1 MTICWSNL
9 DTLANA
15 QILGGAYL
23 GSEDGKYVIMARRY
37 RHGDK
42 GRRQYVVHY
51 TTVEYVGS
59 YRTGGANR
67 TLYDGTSLEKAKA
80 AAEVAAGSSSE
91 LQAEKSITESIAGMK
106 YLPASAISEISD
118 NGLTGVWIDAE
129 HYRKYHAQLKRGRWV
144 LDGNWSPNYAARAEA
159 AGGHRYSY
167 LVVYRYLRPGQRAG
181 SWAVATGDRPEDV
194 VYRAGSRKRAETWAR
209 KHADTVRIEP

>member
-1 MTICWSNL
+1 MAIRWSNL

-80 AAEVAAGSSSE
+80 AAEVAAGSSG
-91 LQAEKSITESIAGMK
+91 LRAEKSITESIHREDRAMNSRS
-106 YLPASAISEISD
+106 YPPSSP
-118 NGLTGVWIDAE
+118 
-129 HYRKYHAQLKRGRWV
+129 RW
-144 LDGNWSPNYAARAEA
+144 GSTFRAC
-159 AGGHRYSY
+159 
-167 LVVYRYLRPGQRAG
+167 QR
-181 SWAVATGDRPEDV
+181 R
-194 VYRAGSRKRAETWAR
+194 
-209 KHADTVRIEP
+209 H